1 VENVDRNLEEQIR
14 NLCDRTSDSLDRRI
28 LHDLAGKLKECETLK
43 PTATSAGIWRMTMIS
58 KRIRLA
64 AAAIV
69 ALAVLLPV
77 SYGTIQAVKKHFIV
91 SEDKVTFEYPDPN
104 GNVTSYVYGR
114 SVCVGDTDA
123 VNEEQARAR
132 FEEFRQL
139 YLAGRAVEVK
149 PGVWKATL
157 ADGTEFAFAG
167 RDPARAGMEAQFTEE
182 EKARLKQQSDEINE
196 LRKAGKCERTFL
208 KEIESDG
215 GKIRLYRVRYTL
227 SDGQVVTLT
236 EGVDSAGDGSSG
248 NPVP

>member
-132 FEEFRQL
+132 FESS
-139 YLAGRAVEVK
+139 LASGRRRSPMERSSPLPGGIPRGPEWKRNSRKKRK
-149 PGVWKATL
+149 PG
-157 ADGTEFAFAG
+157 
-167 RDPARAGMEAQFTEE
+167 
-182 EKARLKQQSDEINE
+182 
-196 LRKAGKCERTFL
+196 
-208 KEIESDG
+208 
-215 GKIRLYRVRYTL
+215 
-227 SDGQVVTLT
+227 
-236 EGVDSAGDGSSG
+236 
-248 NPVP
+248 